1 MGLKDLFSAA
11 VDSVKEGDITDLM
24 QGGLIGNKIMRDQKM
39 AVQQA
44 ESRQKPGKLCD
55 SQCPVNDMRCEAC
68 LKQQKEIISGLEG
81 LTTLETAII
90 SLQGRIIE
98 MPSGC
103 SNCGAPIE
111 KGKKNCSYCGA
122 AYQLEV
128 YLANL
133 PKTEFER
140 DKLLLDRTTEVFAGY
155 TKLYKKQVEYK
166 KENVK
171 LPGIMKGFTNMI
183 AANIE
188 KGMDMNSAMIRQG
201 ANDNGVSYPTY
212 ISGVMT
218 GQYQSVAMI
227 NLQNQLQQQS
237 QMLAESRRQQQE
249 YNERSRQIEMERQAK
264 LKATRDENAALRRE
278 MAKTRVPRY
287 GSGVPEGTCCGNC
300 RYYMVH
306 DNKCA
311 YNERRYIT
319 GANDYCNNHVN
330 K

>member
-24 QGGLIGNKIMRDQKM
+24 QGGLIGNKIMRDQKK

-111 KGKKNCSYCGA
+111 NGKKNCSYCGA

-155 TKLYKKQVEYK
+155 TALYKKQVEYK

-188 KGMDMNSAMIRQG
+188 KGMDMNAAMIRQG

-227 NLQNQLQQQS
+227 NLMNQLQQLHQ
-237 QMLAESRRQQQE
+237 QHEIMEADRRQQEAIAASNRAMRLNQIHQQSNAHRIYMHTSPPPQ
-249 YNERSRQIEMERQAK
+249 YNGGGGGG
-264 LKATRDENAALRRE
+264 DFH
-278 MAKTRVPRY
+278 
-287 GSGVPEGTCCGNC
+287 CCGNC
-300 RYYMVH
+300 VYYMTYNSSCGR
-306 DNKCA
+306 DN
-311 YNERRYIT
+311 RHIS
-319 GANDYCNNHVN
+319 GASDSCGFF
-330 K
+330 KIK